1 MAYQIIKPTFPPG
14 TSYPYLASAVLN
26 SSELEETCVKEMSV
40 VGINSSTTITVEDEN
55 NERFS
60 DIPVWIHTD
69 VGARAALLT
78 GTESVLP
85 EVYFKNS
92 AHHFVLAGEKV
103 TVACRKVADKFIPY
117 GVIDLVDYSYG
128 WGTSDVLVP
137 RPTFNAYLDVKFG
150 VTILGSPLGT
160 LYRIFRGVVD
170 LATGLMVSVPTYDGS
185 EPKMP
190 MQQTG
195 VFFFDATTSTS
206 SFRDYIDSYSQD
218 PVTYKQTTVYTK
230 FDDFT
235 SCDTTS
241 VAINNDID
249 KFLALSDPRTKI
261 FQMQY
266 PYTFSEENFG
276 DFYTRWIGYGDDI
289 SSKRLGEGN
298 TFITPAYNNSN
309 PARWTYT
316 AEGIFNSNY
325 QHVILREQFGANW
338 VEVGWEFYESADPLR
353 SMLLGGST
361 IPMTVK
367 YEVTGVRGYLSTPI
381 ESVTYYTSAL
391 QWTVDDFL
399 ADSYIHVRVS
409 KFEDI
414 DNPLMQLLD
423 EELIRYEPGD
433 NVANSFLS
441 YRNLGY
447 ILNFEEN
454 LWLNALV
461 MGSCIS
467 GTKRFVNPDGTPRKE
482 MFAKF
487 ITCEYERD
495 NQEDYIENSKLRTA
509 FNTMSASL
517 LQAVYDMYGTS
528 STLYFGGVYAI
539 KKTLVFT
546 PTDLR
551 VLVAGD

>member
-26 SSELEETCVKEMSV
+26 PSELEETCVKEMSV

-85 EVYFKNS
+85 EIYFKNS
-92 AHHFVLAGEKV
+92 AHHFVMAGEKV

-150 VTILGSPLGT
+150 VTILGSPLGI

-170 LATGLMVSVPTYDGS
+170 LSTGLMVSVPTYDGS

-195 VFFFDATTSTS
+195 VYFFDAAITS
-206 SFRDYIDSYSQD
+206 SAFREHIGSYSQD
-218 PVTYKQTTVYTK
+218 PVTGKQTTVYTK
-230 FDDFT
+230 FDDLTTCDAT
-235 SCDTTS
+235 SAS
-241 VAINNDID
+241 INNDIN
-249 KFLALSDPRTKI
+249 KFLALTDPRTKT

-276 DFYTRWIGYGDDI
+276 DFYTRWIGYGSALI
-289 SSKRLGEGN
+289 SKRIDEGSISIIS
-298 TFITPAYNNSN
+298 TLNNSN

-316 AEGIFNSNY
+316 ADGIFDAAY
-325 QHVILREQFGANW
+325 QHVVIREMFGANW
-338 VEVGWEFYESADPLR
+338 IEVGWEFYEYANPLM
-353 SMLLGGST
+353 SMLIEYT
-361 IPMTVK
+361 TVPMTLK
-367 YEVTGVRGYLSTPI
+367 HTVTGVREYLSTTL
-381 ESVTYYTSAL
+381 ESVTYCTSEL
-391 QWTVDDFL
+391 QCTNDEFL

-414 DNPLMQLLD
+414 DNPLAQLLD

-433 NVANSFLS
+433 NLANNFLS

-447 ILNFEEN
+447 IINFKEN
-454 LWLNALV
+454 LWLNSLV
-461 MGSCIS
+461 MGNCIS

-487 ITCEYERD
+487 ITCEYERND
-495 NQEDYIENSKLRTA
+495 QEDYIENGKLRTA
-509 FNTMSASL
+509 FDTMSASL
-517 LQAVYDMYGTS
+517 LQAVYDMYGGS
-528 STLYFGGVYAI
+528 STLYFGGVYAM

-551 VLVAGD
+551 VLVAED